1 MARKKAIKEQE
12 ASLENTINEAT
23 EATEATEDQ
32 ANDESEHD
40 EGTQQEPVALTEEQ
54 ILLQEALEKGTLA
67 DLQGNELVTEKLF
80 MLITVYTSLLGVLGA
95 DSPATVNA
103 LNNLKAYEPDKV
115 KKAKKEKGEKIPK
128 FNEGKEVRAILNAES
143 VDDAGK
149 LYKIKALQADERVSE
164 ELKVAITTFITLLGI
179 DGIPEQAVELSR
191 DTLLGW
197 GKKVKSP
204 SGDRAEPVK
213 QPPYGIVVDGDESVV
228 YKNRT
233 EAVRALGYDKKTF
246 VGDSKI
252 STELKAWQ
260 SITRGLHSEK
270 GEATYEGHTFKR
282 VDASLINTEVAPKAD
297 EGTEETAE

>member
-1 MARKKAIKEQE
+1 MAKKNKIEAQEQE
-12 ASLENTINEAT
+12 ASLENTVNEAL
-23 EATEATEDQ
+23 EDQ
-32 ANDESEHD
+32 AHDESEHLED
-40 EGTQQEPVALTEEQ
+40 AEATALTEEQ
-54 ILLQEALEKGTLA
+54 VLLQEALEKGTLA
-67 DLQGNELVTEKLF
+67 DLQGNELVTEKLS

-95 DSPATVNA
+95 DSPATINA

-128 FNEGKEVRAILNAES
+128 FNEGKEVRAIFGDEAL
-143 VDDAGK
+143 DDAGK
-149 LYKIKALQADERVSE
+149 LDKIKALQDDERISE

-179 DGIPEQAVELSR
+179 DGIPEQAVELTR
-191 DTLLGW
+191 DVLLGW
-197 GKKVKSP
+197 GKKGKVKS
-204 SGDRAEPVK
+204 SSSDRAEPVK

-270 GEATYEGHTFKR
+270 GEATYDGHTFKR
-282 VDASLINTEVAPKAD
+282 VDASLITTEIANNAEAV
-297 EGTEETAE
+297 EEAAE